1 VDSVK
6 VPGSAAPTPRPSAPL
21 SPDQNDRIAR
31 LESTVAELQSEVA
44 ALRRKIDDLFG

>member
-1 VDSVK
+1 M
-6 VPGSAAPTPRPSAPL
+6 PAGAAPTLQPSAPL
-21 SPDQNDRIAR
+21 SPDQNDRIAQ